1 MSALASPVQSATLIA
16 LPELGVV
23 SVKGADA
30 VSFLQSQLTNDVAR
44 LAPDRVQLSGYCTP
58 KGRLLG
64 TFHQWRTDD
73 NVFLRMPREVIGS
86 IVKRLS
92 MFVLRAKA
100 KVTDVSDAWITYA
113 LLGEGTALLT
123 QAGLALPDTPW
134 TSALSDGARVDRML
148 PTPDGAPRFL
158 LTLPS
163 DSKLPESSTAAQ
175 TSSNLWWLSEIEAA
189 VPTIFAATQEKFVP
203 QMINLEVLGG
213 VDFKKGCYPGQEI
226 VARSQYLGKLKRR
239 MNIAHVEAT
248 DVQAAADIY
257 HSAGAQPIG
266 AVVMAAE
273 SPAGGSALLFE
284 APIDRLE
291 SGSLHLRGADGPRLT
306 ARPLP
311 YALFDPTE

>member
-23 SVKGADA
+23 SVKGVDA

-44 LAPDRVQLSGYCTP
+44 LPPDRVQLSGYCTP

-73 NVFLRMPREVIGS
+73 SVFLRMPREVIGS

-100 KVTDVSDAWITYA
+100 KVTDVSDAWSTYA
-113 LLGEGTALLT
+113 LLGEGTPLLT

-134 TSALSDGARVDRML
+134 TSALSDGTRVDRML

-158 LTLPS
+158 ITLPS
-163 DSKLPESSTAAQ
+163 DSKLHESSAAAQ

-203 QMINLEVLGG
+203 QMINFEVLGG

-239 MNIAHVEAT
+239 MNIAHVDAT
-248 DVQAAADIY
+248 DVEAAADIY
-257 HSAGAQPIG
+257 HSGGAQPIG

-291 SGSLHLRGADGPRLT
+291 SGSLHLQSADGPRLT
-306 ARPLP
+306 VRPLP